1 MSPLER
7 RLIAARAAQAP
18 INEALTTNERIL
30 MLNVEH
36 KRQLSA
42 LASVKE
48 RAARKVEFLPM
59 YADFVQG
66 AMSNTDGLAE
76 RDAQLFT
83 LLIMWHIDAGL
94 VTDALTMA
102 RYSLDNHLG
111 VPDRHKRKLP
121 VILAEEV
128 ADYELQARTTPF
140 DVMRQYVDLLDALD
154 MPDQVKARLHKATAF
169 AHEREPDADKAITLQ
184 HLKRALD
191 LDANVG
197 VKKDIERVERDI
209 KNANKELAGG
219 GQTPPPAN

>member
-42 LASVKE
+42 LASYKE
-48 RAARKVEFLPM
+48 RATRKVEFLPM

-66 AMSNTDGLAE
+66 AMSNTTGLAE

-83 LLIMWHIDAGL
+83 LLIMWHIDAGQIAE
-94 VTDALTMA
+94 ALPMA
-102 RYSLDNHLG
+102 RYALEHHLS
-111 VPDRHKRKLP
+111 VPDTHKRKLP
-121 VILAEEV
+121 VIVAEEV
-128 ADYELQARTTPF
+128 ADYDLQARTTPF
-140 DVMRQYVDLLDALD
+140 EVMRQYVDLLDGLD
-154 MPDQVKARLHKATAF
+154 MPDPVKARLHKATAF
-169 AHEREPDADKAITLQ
+169 AHEREPDADKNITLQ
-184 HLKRALD
+184 YLKQALD

-209 KNANKELAGG
+209 KNANKELAGS
-219 GQTPPPAN
+219 GQTPPPVN